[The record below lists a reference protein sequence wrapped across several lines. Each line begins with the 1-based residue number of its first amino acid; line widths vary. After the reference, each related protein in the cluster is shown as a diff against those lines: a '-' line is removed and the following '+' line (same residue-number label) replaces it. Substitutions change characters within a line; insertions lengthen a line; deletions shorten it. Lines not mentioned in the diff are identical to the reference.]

1 MYLCICKPELAKRMN
16 QKITHRGIVDSVE
29 DAIVKVRIL
38 QTSACASCKVAGHCN
53 AAESKVKF
61 VDVYRPANGLK
72 VGDEV
77 TVCASRNVISRAMT
91 LAFALPLGLLVVTLL
106 STLLLTDDEGL
117 SGLLALGI
125 LVPYYAGLWLFKER
139 IGRQISFQLED

>member
-1 MYLCICKPELAKRMN
+1 MSNRISHSGIIDS
-16 QKITHRGIVDSVE
+16 ITGDH
-29 DAIVKVRIL
+29 VKVRIV
-38 QTSACASCKVAGHCN
+38 QSSACASCQVAGHCN

-106 STLLLTDDEGL
+106 STLLMTGDEGL